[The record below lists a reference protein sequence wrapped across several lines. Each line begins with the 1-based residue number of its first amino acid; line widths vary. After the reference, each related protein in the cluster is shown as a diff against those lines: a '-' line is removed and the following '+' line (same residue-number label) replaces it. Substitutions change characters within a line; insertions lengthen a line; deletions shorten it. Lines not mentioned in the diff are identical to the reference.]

1 MITTQEAIKLSKDK
15 PADEKKAEEQAAFA
29 EARLAKLQWLEHP
42 VTKSLIRTLRK
53 LDMDEVSAA
62 LAHKHANRD
71 QQALNSLVA
80 LEQLRFIKD
89 VISSP
94 DIIFGNAHTTNNNQE

>member
-1 MITTQEAIKLSKDK
+1 
-15 PADEKKAEEQAAFA
+15 
-29 EARLAKLQWLEHP
+29 
-42 VTKSLIRTLRK
+42 
-53 LDMDEVSAA
+53 MDEVSAA